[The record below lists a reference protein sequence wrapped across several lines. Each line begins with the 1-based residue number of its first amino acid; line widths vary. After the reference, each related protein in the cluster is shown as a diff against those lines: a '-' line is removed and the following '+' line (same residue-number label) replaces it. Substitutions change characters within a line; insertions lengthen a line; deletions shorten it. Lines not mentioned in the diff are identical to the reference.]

1 MRPVLLTDRAR
12 IPSRT
17 RKGTRARLGHNHS
30 KVFSPQRLP
39 SNGSEG
45 LRGLRTMPAPL
56 AIFPKK
62 GQAFSPE
69 SVVRSR
75 FRAFLPHF
83 CVDLRGFSA
92 ITEPSDRPR
101 HLCDPAERPKNL
113 QAATNLRPETT
124 FRNSAI
130 HLTRIKFSQKKSPAA
145 ARTCVSQGFRDF
157 LGLSRFAEAA
167 RPRASRRSGV
177 RP

>member
-1 MRPVLLTDRAR
+1 MGTIIAKSSRRSDCPPTD
-12 IPSRT
+12 P
-17 RKGTRARLGHNHS
+17 KGFGACERC
-30 KVFSPQRLP
+30 LP
-39 SNGSEG
+39 
-45 LRGLRTMPAPL
+45 PL

-145 ARTCVSQGFRDF
+145 ARTCVPQGFRDF

-167 RPRASRRSGV
+167 RPRASLTTRALAL
-177 RP
+177 